1 MTLRLIA
8 LVLVLS
14 LTGCER
20 LNEIAN
26 QAKLNGRA
34 IGAACRHSGRA
45 LEDCFQ
51 RNPRVSK
58 ADVYAGWKEMNEYM
72 TQKKLDVIAPPP
84 DKVRKA
90 PPVATV
96 EIGGSAEAEE
106 KDKPSTNKAGA
117 DGAEKPAAKTT
128 E

>member
-1 MTLRLIA
+1 MRFCLQLAQRLLPGRSDMTFCDYARRLA
-8 LVLVLS
+8 VPLTFCVV

-51 RNPRVSK
+51 RNPRVPK
-58 ADVYAGWKEMNEYM
+58 ADIYAGWREMNEYM
-72 TQKKLDVIAPPP
+72 TAKKLDV
-84 DKVRKA
+84 
-90 PPVATV
+90 
-96 EIGGSAEAEE
+96 
-106 KDKPSTNKAGA
+106 
-117 DGAEKPAAKTT
+117 
-128 E
+128 

>member
-1 MTLRLIA
+1 MTIRILGVML
-8 LVLVLS
+8 LLLG

-51 RNPRVSK
+51 RNPRIGK
-58 ADVYAGWKEMNEYM
+58 ADIYAGWKEMNEYM
-72 TQKKLDVIAPPP
+72 GTKKIDVVAPPP
-84 DKVRKA
+84 DKPRKA
-90 PPVATV
+90 PVASV
-96 EIGGSAEAEE
+96 EIGGASEDAATE
-106 KDKPSTNKAGA
+106 KAG
-117 DGAEKPAAKTT
+117 GEGEKPAAPAVEKKQ
-128 E
+128 

>member
-1 MTLRLIA
+1 MTLRA
-8 LVLVLS
+8 LCAALCILS

-51 RNPRVSK
+51 RSPRIPK
-58 ADVYAGWKEMNEYM
+58 ADIYAGWKEMNEYM
-72 TQKKLDVIAPPP
+72 LTKKIEIVAPPP
-84 DKVRKA
+84 DKPKKA
-90 PPVATV
+90 VATV
-96 EIGGSAEAEE
+96 EIGGSSEPAAE
-106 KDKPSTNKAGA
+106 DKPVSAKENK
-117 DGAEKPAAKTT
+117 PQ
-128 E
+128 

>member
-1 MTLRLIA
+1 MLL
-8 LVLVLS
+8 LLG

-51 RNPRVSK
+51 RNPRIGK
-58 ADVYAGWKEMNEYM
+58 ADIYAGWKEMNEYM
-72 TQKKLDVIAPPP
+72 ATKKMEIVAPPP
-84 DKVRKA
+84 DKPRKA
-90 PPVATV
+90 PVATV
-96 EIGGSAEAEE
+96 EIGGAGDEAAPAE
-106 KDKPSTNKAGA
+106 KAAGE
-117 DGAEKPAAKTT
+117 GEKPAAAAVEKKQ
-128 E
+128 